1 MTNDCRI
8 LIASRKSG
16 IAWRSHLQFAR
27 AAHWRVVGIVDPR
40 AKAAFE
46 NGYAAA
52 DIVLIEA
59 EDLIW
64 LLEHRP
70 GQARTAFERAPPMIL
85 LEERDM
91 LDIVAR
97 APPSWG
103 LLMQQCLANVSVDRL
118 ALACD
123 GYIVMTA
130 TLVELLRRDGL
141 RLEIVETLSR
151 DELCVLAYL
160 GAAMSNRC
168 IAEKSGMLEDRVKAM
183 TRSLTQAAPE
193 EQDHLG
199 GLCCRKRGPAISCGG
214 EAPKFARSSS
224 THSVQLGCK
233 RLSGS
238 ISLLC
243 RRAHR

>member
-1 MTNDCRI
+1 
-8 LIASRKSG
+8 
-16 IAWRSHLQFAR
+16 
-27 AAHWRVVGIVDPR
+27 
-40 AKAAFE
+40 
-46 NGYAAA
+46 
-52 DIVLIEA
+52 
-59 EDLIW
+59 
-64 LLEHRP
+64 
-70 GQARTAFERAPPMIL
+70 
-85 LEERDM
+85 M

-183 TRSLTQAAPE
+183 TRSLTRKLHLKNRTTLAVFAVENEVLLSLVAARRPNSP
-193 EQDHLG
+193 D
-199 GLCCRKRGPAISCGG
+199 RVPRI
-214 EAPKFARSSS
+214 RSN
-224 THSVQLGCK
+224 LD
-233 RLSGS
+233 
-238 ISLLC
+238 
-243 RRAHR
+243 AND